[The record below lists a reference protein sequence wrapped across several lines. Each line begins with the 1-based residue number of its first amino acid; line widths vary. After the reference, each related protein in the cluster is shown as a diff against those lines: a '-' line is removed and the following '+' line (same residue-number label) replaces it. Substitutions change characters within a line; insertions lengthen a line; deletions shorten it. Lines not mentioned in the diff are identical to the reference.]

1 MKDNEQMLEL
11 LHKCAMEHCNGDE
24 ALAGHFLNGFL
35 KEAAAGNNA
44 YSDWLNAGGARPT
57 KGWDPDIRWIREAA
71 TEAVKGGD
79 SAPSHM
85 AGSFQ
90 KGLFEALGKG
100 LSGIGVG
107 LGIHGLSMAA
117 SSIGNASLH
126 TSFLQA
132 LEKAIA
138 MNPVLK
144 GADKQKTAQYAE
156 TVFKFAP
163 HVATDPNLLSSI
175 LANAIHGEG
184 IDPMTIKTL
193 GDLEAR
199 YVENKSGNLF
209 SPKTYV

>member
-11 LHKCAMEHCNGDE
+11 LHKCAMEHCGGDE

-35 KEAAAGNNA
+35 KEA
-44 YSDWLNAGGARPT
+44 
-57 KGWDPDIRWIREAA
+57 
-71 TEAVKGGD
+71 GGD
-79 SAPSHM
+79 AYTHW
-85 AGSFQ
+85 FQ

-117 SSIGNASLH
+117 SSVANASLH
-126 TSFLQA
+126 TNFLQA
-132 LEKAIA
+132 LEKAIS

>member
-11 LHKCAMEHCNGDE
+11 LHKCAMEHCGGDE
-24 ALAGHFLNGFL
+24 TLAGHFLNGFL
-35 KEAAAGNNA
+35 KEAGGDA
-44 YSDWLNAGGARPT
+44 YTHWLNAGNAM
-57 KGWDPDIRWIREAA
+57 ASQVA
-71 TEAVKGGD
+71 
-79 SAPSHM
+79 SSPSHM
-85 AGSFQ
+85 TNSFQ

-117 SSIGNASLH
+117 SSVANASLH
-126 TSFLQA
+126 TNFLQA
-132 LEKAIA
+132 LEKAIS